1 MHGVPS
7 FGSCLGCSQD
17 QEYLDLALKI
27 RSFWKILQV
36 RGTKLPGAP
45 VRNIPAG
52 MPKQHLPSQLRRS
65 WQQWSWKVP
74 SQAPPENSSIA
85 SDMGNL
91 RLESLRNW
99 RCLDV
104 FSCMP
109 PTESWTVAEW
119 FVTPSMFWSSYSYS
133 YSYSYSSSSSS
144 SSSSPSSSIFVYLEH
159 VYTPENQLFLTWPLI
174 VWFQNFGILLL
185 CFFSCST

>member
-1 MHGVPS
+1 MYYKY
-7 FGSCLGCSQD
+7 

-36 RGTKLPGAP
+36 GALSFP
-45 VRNIPAG
+45 ARSCKDIPAG

-133 YSYSYSSSSSS
+133 YSQSYSS

-174 VWFQNFGILLL
+174 LWFQNLGYCYYAI
-185 CFFSCST
+185 FSCSTYLINRDP